1 MTHNIIIGKRSF
13 LSLSLKKINKK
24 NIILSTHDL
33 SDKSIIKK
41 INQYKKV
48 NLVFNNFYPS
58 SKLNVLK
65 YQDYDEFKKL
75 SIQPILDLFKNINV
89 KKLIRLFILV
99 VLPYMAL

>member
-41 INQYKKV
+41 
-48 NLVFNNFYPS
+48 
-58 SKLNVLK
+58 
-65 YQDYDEFKKL
+65 
-75 SIQPILDLFKNINV
+75 
-89 KKLIRLFILV
+89 
-99 VLPYMAL
+99 